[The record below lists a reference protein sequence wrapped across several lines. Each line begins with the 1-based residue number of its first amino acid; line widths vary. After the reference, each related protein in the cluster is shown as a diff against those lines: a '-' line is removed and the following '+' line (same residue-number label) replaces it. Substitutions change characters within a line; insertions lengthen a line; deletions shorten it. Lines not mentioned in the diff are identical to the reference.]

1 MDTSFKNYFED
12 MYYDS
17 ISKLHNLYCT
27 AYAEQVIF
35 DPDNTDVIVLK
46 RELNDLQ
53 VLVAKLKHEID
64 QQIREVTA

>member
-27 AYAEQVIF
+27 AYAQQVIF
-35 DPDNTDVIVLK
+35 DSTHTDVIVLK